1 MPFTY
6 LIGWKNLNKYYYG
19 VRYAD
24 NSTPS
29 DLWTVYFSSSDI
41 VTDYRKKYG
50 EPDIIKVRKVF
61 TTASDAIKWETKF
74 LSRIKAAQSE
84 NWLNLSNGYFTG
96 AYRGSFSAEHRKKLS
111 EAAKKRKLSDEH
123 KAALN
128 AGRRG
133 SKNTPVHQAAVI
145 AARFG
150 KKHTTETRKKI
161 SEIKRKRSDL
171 SQVASTAGKES
182 ARKRKEMG
190 YYNTTIHSENV
201 KRGWEKRRMR
211 QGGMV

>member
-41 VTDYRKKYG
+41 VTDYRKK
-50 EPDIIKVRKVF
+50 
-61 TTASDAIKWETKF
+61 
-74 LSRIKAAQSE
+74 
-84 NWLNLSNGYFTG
+84 
-96 AYRGSFSAEHRKKLS
+96 LS

-133 SKNTPVHQAAVI
+133 SKNTPEHQAAVI